1 MFNPYKLWEDQD
13 TGNENDSLEI
23 WVQSLALPLVVLY
36 FMLGPTK
43 LAFWLFLICTV
54 ELTKLESCGGTCLY
68 AIKLCIKEGF

>member
-68 AIKLCIKEGF
+68 AIKFCIKVGF